1 MAQYFSFTFNGKNY
15 EARCTSRST
24 RNGFAHDCE
33 VRDENYNDI
42 CKATCHYLNRTWE
55 CFRFESVLHSAIGAM
70 EAQEIADEICDYKD
84 EHNCSRLP
92 KGMKGELETKW
103 RKVYAEAVKTIK
115 ALN

>member
-1 MAQYFSFTFNGKNY
+1 
-15 EARCTSRST
+15 
-24 RNGFAHDCE
+24 
-33 VRDENYNDI
+33 
-42 CKATCHYLNRTWE
+42 
-55 CFRFESVLHSAIGAM
+55 M